1 MPLPTIEDRI
11 AVAQAE
17 ARNTERDQALKT
29 LAEAEERKRIE
40 RLAAYRSF
48 FESASGRLVLQ
59 CLRESC
65 SGESSTFHPDP
76 YEHAYRAGR
85 RSVYLGIMEALDAAE
100 LAELMNKSATERV
113 ANLQQ
118 RAELPATIEEL

>member
-1 MPLPTIEDRI
+1 MPTPNIEDRI
-11 AVAQAE
+11 AVARAE
-17 ARNTERDQALKT
+17 QVESSRDKSIRE
-29 LAEAEERKRIE
+29 LAEAERQKTLR

-48 FESASGRLVLQ
+48 FESASGREVLT

-65 SGESSTFHPDP
+65 DGNTFRSDP
-76 YEHAYRAGR
+76 YESAYAAGR
-85 RSVYLGIMEALDAAE
+85 RSVYLGIIEALDAAQ
-100 LAELMNKSATERV
+100 LAELVNASAPERV

>member
-1 MPLPTIEDRI
+1 MPTPDIADRI
-11 AVAQAE
+11 AVQNAE
-17 ARNTERDQALKT
+17 QIESSRDKSIRQ
-29 LAEAEERKRIE
+29 LAEIEQRKKME

-48 FESASGRLVLQ
+48 FDSASGVLVLR

-65 SGESSTFHPDP
+65 DGNTFRPDP
-76 YEHAYRAGR
+76 YESAYAAGR
-85 RSVYLGIMEALDAAE
+85 RSVYLGILEALDAAQ
-100 LAELMNKSATERV
+100 LAELMNKPATERV